1 MDNRY
6 NETKNYIHNEL
17 GITKEWIKSIIEDTV
32 KKEIAKY
39 LNDEEKLENMIANEI
54 RYALIRSEN
63 EDLSY
68 LRKTL
73 YSMNNLIKDKVDEA
87 IFKEVKDRLYIG
99 LKDDK

>member
-1 MDNRY
+1 
-6 NETKNYIHNEL
+6 
-17 GITKEWIKSIIEDTV
+17 
-32 KKEIAKY
+32 
-39 LNDEEKLENMIANEI
+39 MIANEI